1 MRCIRP
7 EPWDGVDVMT
17 EPCERCKRND
27 RTCTIPR
34 PRPLGRK
41 PGAVG
46 RYRGVDK
53 ALRLMHS
60 ELRKAR
66 ESSGVAQSIDGL
78 SIIPESERDFLELLP
93 LQTATSTYVAGA
105 NHMPVEENSRV
116 VLPQHPPSFST
127 FSGDAPPED
136 APQPL
141 NNGASPQT
149 ISNPLGLLADA
160 SEAAQVL
167 EVRSAS
173 PTTSPSA
180 PDSSNYHASPAA
192 GAGSDGLARCLLR
205 RPGYVSL
212 GLKLSNESLEH
223 GLDTLFTA
231 ERQEYRYSHY
241 FKPPASDPARD
252 TGPDVDPIDLGLI
265 SMDTAYY
272 LFPM

>member
-7 EPWDGVDVMT
+7 GPWDDVVGVT
-17 EPCERCKRND
+17 EPCERCKRNE
-27 RTCTIPR
+27 RTCIIPP

-46 RYRGVDK
+46 RYRGVEK

-66 ESSGVAQSIDGL
+66 ESSGGAQSIDGF
-78 SIIPESERDFLELLP
+78 SILPNSEGDSLELLP
-93 LQTATSTYVAGA
+93 LQNTTPTYNVGSS
-105 NHMPVEENSRV
+105 HMPVEEISQA
-116 VLPQHPPSFST
+116 VLPASIST
-127 FSGDAPPED
+127 FSAVAPLED
-136 APQPL
+136 AAAPQTS
-141 NNGASPQT
+141 NDEASPET

-160 SEAAQVL
+160 SGAAQVL
-167 EVRSAS
+167 DLHSVST
-173 PTTSPSA
+173 TTSPSA
-180 PDSSNYHASPAA
+180 PDSSNHHTSPTA
-192 GAGSDGLARCLLR
+192 GAGSHGLARSLLR

-223 GLDTLFTA
+223 GLDALFAT

-241 FKPPASDPARD
+241 FKPSDSHPIRD

-265 SMDTAYY
+265 SIDTAYY